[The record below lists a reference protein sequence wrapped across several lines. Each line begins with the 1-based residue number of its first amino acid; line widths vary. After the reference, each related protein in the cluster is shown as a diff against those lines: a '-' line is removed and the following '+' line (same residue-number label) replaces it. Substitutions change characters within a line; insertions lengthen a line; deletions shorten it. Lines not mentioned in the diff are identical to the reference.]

1 MFSLKILWCSYWSI
15 THLIL
20 DWAYTQP
27 FWMQDHGVN
36 PMDDTVQ
43 LRYFLH
49 KSQVVGN
56 SDDNITSAV
65 REYSFSFVL
74 ATSSRRLSKCC
85 WLCRVGHDQCS
96 ECPLSLPPRPL
107 PGPRSDSSS
116 CHTIVKIPVDAIQ
129 ILPKLRTN
137 QPKHL
142 HTVFSRRKLG
152 AICGFA

>member
-1 MFSLKILWCSYWSI
+1 MILQLWMFSLKILWCSYWSI

-116 CHTIVKIPVDAIQ
+116 CHTIVASGPTEHQDSSGCHSDSTKAE
-129 ILPKLRTN
+129 N
-137 QPKHL
+137 QP
-142 HTVFSRRKLG
+142 T
-152 AICGFA
+152 